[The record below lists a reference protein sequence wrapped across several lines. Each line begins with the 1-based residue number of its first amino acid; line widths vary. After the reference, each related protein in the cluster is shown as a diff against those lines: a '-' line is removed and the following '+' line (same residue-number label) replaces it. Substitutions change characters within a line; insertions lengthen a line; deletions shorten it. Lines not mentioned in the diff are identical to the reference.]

1 MQILTGTF
9 VGFWPTGKGKL
20 KFIRLRDGEQ
30 EHQVKLPK
38 YMRAGLMR
46 ELVVGMG
53 VKVAVRWHD
62 HSWQA
67 TDIILFPGV
76 ELLVSPPA
84 LAKSMAA
91 TQPACRV
98 EVCQKG
104 NCRQQGGGELLQE
117 LGEMIRAQ
125 GWEEWVFLA
134 GSGCQKACK
143 QGPNVR
149 INGHIIHHAE
159 AQTLLPRL
167 AAQVQQVANQ
177 HLGCGDR

>member
-9 VGFWPTGKGKL
+9 IGFWPSGKGKL
-20 KFIRLRDGEQ
+20 KFIRIRDGEQ

-62 HSWQA
+62 HGWEA
-67 TDIILFPGV
+67 TDILLFSGMEP
-76 ELLVSPPA
+76 LVSPPT
-84 LAKSMAA
+84 LVKSMAA

-104 NCRQQGGGELLQE
+104 SCRKQGSVQLLQE
-117 LGEMIRAQ
+117 ISEMVRAQ
-125 GWEEWVFLA
+125 GWEEWVFWE

-149 INGHIIHHAE
+149 INGHIHHRV
-159 AQTLLPRL
+159 QTHDLMPRL
-167 AAQVQQVANQ
+167 AAQVQQVGNQ
-177 HLGCGDR
+177 HVERGER